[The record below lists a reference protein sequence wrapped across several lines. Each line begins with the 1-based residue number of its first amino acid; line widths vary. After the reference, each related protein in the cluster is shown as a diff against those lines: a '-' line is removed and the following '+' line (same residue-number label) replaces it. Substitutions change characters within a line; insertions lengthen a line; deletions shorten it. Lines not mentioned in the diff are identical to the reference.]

1 MPPTACA
8 PADHPDRVVA
18 LHGASNFRDLGGY
31 CGEGGRAVR
40 WRQLFRSDQLADLS
54 DDDRQRLGALG
65 LRMALDFRGDAE
77 RAAQAYALPG
87 VDVRALAIEP
97 QLVQRQISLV
107 GLGVEQ
113 MVGLM
118 EDLYRGLVHD
128 HAGRFAE
135 FFEAVLD
142 SPGPLVF
149 HCTAGKDRTGFA
161 AAMLLLALGVSR
173 EDVMQDYLL
182 TNRHFRPPEVL
193 RSRVDPQVLRV
204 LWQVQEGFLRTAL
217 QAVDAAPGGL
227 EGYLTQRLRLTP
239 VVRQRLRDRYLLA

>member
-1 MPPTACA
+1 MPACA
-8 PADHPDRVVA
+8 PAEHPDRLVA
-18 LHGASNFRDLGGY
+18 LRGASNFRDLGGY
-31 CGEGGRAVR
+31 CGQGGRTVR

-54 DDDRQRLGALG
+54 EDDRALLGALG
-65 LRMALDFRGDAE
+65 LRLALDFRGEAE
-77 RAAQAYALPG
+77 RAAQAYQLPG
-87 VDVRALAIEP
+87 VDVRALSIEP

-118 EDLYRGLVHD
+118 QDLYRGLVHE

-182 TNRHFRPPEVL
+182 TNRHFRPPAVL

-204 LWQVQEGFLRTAL
+204 LWQVQESFLHTAL
-217 QAVDAAPGGL
+217 QAVDEAPGGL
-227 EGYLTQRLRLTP
+227 EGYMAQRLRLTP
-239 VVRQRLRDRYLLA
+239 AARQRLRERYLA

>member
-1 MPPTACA
+1 MPLIPCA
-8 PADHPDRVVA
+8 PAEHPDRLVT

-31 CGEGGRAVR
+31 CGQDGRTVR

-54 DDDRQRLGALG
+54 EDDRARVADLG

-87 VDVRALAIEP
+87 VDVRALSIEP

-107 GLGVEQ
+107 GVGVEQ

-128 HAGRFAE
+128 HAERFAE

-161 AAMLLLALGVSR
+161 AALLLLALGVSR
-173 EDVMQDYLL
+173 QDVMQDYLL
-182 TNRHFRPPEVL
+182 TNRHFRPPAVL
-193 RSRVDPQVLRV
+193 RIRVDPQVLQV

-217 QAVDAAPGGL
+217 QAVDDTPGGL
-227 EGYLTQRLRLTP
+227 EGYLAQRLRLTP
-239 VVRQRLRDRYLLA
+239 VARQRLHDRYLLA

>member
-1 MPPTACA
+1 MPACA
-8 PADHPDRVVA
+8 PAEHPDRLVA
-18 LHGASNFRDLGGY
+18 LRGASNFRDLGGY
-31 CGEGGRAVR
+31 CGQGGRTVR

-54 DDDRQRLGALG
+54 DDDRAQLGALG
-65 LRMALDFRGDAE
+65 LRLALDFRGEAE
-77 RAAQAYALPG
+77 RAAQAYQLPG
-87 VDVRALAIEP
+87 VDVRALSIEP

-118 EDLYRGLVHD
+118 QDLYRGLVHE

-182 TNRHFRPPEVL
+182 TNRHFRPPAML
-193 RSRVDPQVLRV
+193 RSRVDPQVLQV
-204 LWQVQEGFLRTAL
+204 LWQVQEGFLHTAL
-217 QAVDAAPGGL
+217 QAVDETPGGL
-227 EGYLTQRLRLTP
+227 EGYMGQRLRLTP
-239 VVRQRLRDRYLLA
+239 AALQRLRERYLD

>member
-1 MPPTACA
+1 MSMPACA
-8 PADHPDRVVA
+8 PAEHPDRLVA
-18 LHGASNFRDLGGY
+18 LGGASNFRDLGGY
-31 CGEGGRAVR
+31 CGQGGRMVR

-54 DDDRQRLGALG
+54 DDDRAQLGALG
-65 LRMALDFRGDAE
+65 LRLALDFRGEAE
-77 RAAQAYALPG
+77 RAAQAYQLPG
-87 VDVRALAIEP
+87 VDVRALSIEP

-118 EDLYRGLVHD
+118 QDLYRGLVHE

-182 TNRHFRPPEVL
+182 TNRHFRPPAML
-193 RSRVDPQVLRV
+193 RSRVDPQVLQV
-204 LWQVQEGFLRTAL
+204 LWQVQESFLHTAL
-217 QAVDAAPGGL
+217 QAVDETQGGL
-227 EGYLTQRLRLTP
+227 EGYMAQRLRLTP
-239 VVRQRLRDRYLLA
+239 AARQRLRERYLG